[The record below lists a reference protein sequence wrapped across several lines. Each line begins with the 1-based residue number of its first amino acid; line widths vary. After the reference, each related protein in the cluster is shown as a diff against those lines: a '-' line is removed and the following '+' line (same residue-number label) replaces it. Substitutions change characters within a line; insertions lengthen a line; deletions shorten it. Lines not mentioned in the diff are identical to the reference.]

1 MALVRKL
8 VVISLNNNILF
19 KSQHIEGKLNQLA
32 DDHIVSLKQSAPWAA
47 YDFSDGCPA
56 RELITG
62 AVALLKRSMTEG
74 TWNNYRRSLVILKP
88 HM

>member
-1 MALVRKL
+1 MLFTDNAALVFVISECPSKDSKIMALVRKL

-47 YDFSDGCPA
+47 
-56 RELITG
+56 
-62 AVALLKRSMTEG
+62 
-74 TWNNYRRSLVILKP
+74 
-88 HM
+88 